1 MAYKYILGISAFFHD
16 SSAVLLKNSEII
28 AAVQEERFTR
38 IKFDNRFPKQSIKQ
52 CLEIGKIDIEN
63 VDTIA
68 FYEDP
73 SIKWDRIFYNF
84 LHYEKFNFKNFKKL
98 KNFLDKK
105 FYVEAI
111 IKQIYLKNFKGK
123 IIFVNHHL
131 SHASSSFYPS
141 PFEKACVVT
150 IDAIGEWSSTSIG
163 IGDKNKIINLKEQK
177 YPHSLGFLYSAFTE
191 YLGFKVDCDEYK
203 VMGLAPYGKP
213 KYIEKIK
220 KNLIYINED
229 GSFELNTHYFNFI
242 KKNNMI
248 NKNFENLFGFS
259 KKDKKESLE
268 THHYDLA
275 ASIQKVLEEIF
286 IKIVKYAI
294 QITKENKVTLAG
306 GVALNCVANGR
317 LLNEKIVKDL
327 WVQPAAG
334 DAGGALGAALF
345 VYYHH
350 LNNKRENRINDTQ
363 KDSLLGPEFSNDEI
377 KLTLERLHFKYRF
390 VDNFDDIC
398 DFAVDEIKNGKVIGF
413 FQNRMEFGPRAL
425 GSRSI
430 IADPRNKNMQKIL
443 NLKIKF
449 RESFRPFAPIVLTKY
464 VNEWFENVDKSPY
477 MLVTTKVK
485 KEKLRALNND
495 EKEKQ
500 GLELLSV
507 VRSEIPAI
515 THVDNSA
522 RIQTVDEES
531 SKRIYL
537 LLKKF
542 YEKTGCPILINTSF
556 NIMNEPIVCTPA
568 DALNCYTKT
577 NLDILIIGNYIL
589 NKNEN

>member
-63 VDTIA
+63 IDIIA

-73 SIKWDRIFYNF
+73 NIKWDRIFYNF

>member
-63 VDTIA
+63 VDIIA

-73 SIKWDRIFYNF
+73 NIKWDRIFYNF